1 MGKCVSNNPT
11 KVTTQK
17 LPDLLA
23 KVMTEVK
30 GRYNSQPDLL
40 LQAWPNIVGPTFAPM
55 TKAVRFEDGV
65 LYVLV
70 KNSTLLSL
78 LSSPHDK
85 QKLLDAIRKTFS
97 GIVIRN
103 IVLRIG

>member
-1 MGKCVSNNPT
+1 MVYNPT

-17 LPDLLA
+17 LPELLD
-23 KVMTEVK
+23 KVLSDVQ
-30 GRYNSQPDLL
+30 GRYNCQPENLL
-40 LQAWPNIVGPTFAPM
+40 KEWPKIIGPQFAPM

-78 LSSPHDK
+78 LSTPHDK